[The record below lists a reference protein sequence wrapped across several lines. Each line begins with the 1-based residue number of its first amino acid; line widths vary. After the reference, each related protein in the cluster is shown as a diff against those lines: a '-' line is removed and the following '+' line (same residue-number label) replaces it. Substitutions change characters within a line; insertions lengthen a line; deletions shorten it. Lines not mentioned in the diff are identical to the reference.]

1 MYRFIEDLTS
11 DVMFEVEGKDLAE
24 LLEQSSLALFEVIC
38 QIEKIRSE
46 KSISIK
52 IEAEAPE
59 QLLHEWL
66 SYLLTESDV
75 NEMFFSKF
83 EIQVFQRNRKLIA
96 EGKAYGEAYSR
107 EKSGTV
113 VKGITYY
120 RFKVE
125 KTEKGYTA
133 RVACDI

>member
-11 DVMFEVEGKDLAE
+11 DVMFEAEGKDLAE
-24 LLEQSSLALFEVIC
+24 LLEQASLALFEVVC
-38 QIEKIRSE
+38 QIEKIRPE
-46 KSISIK
+46 GSIDIK
-52 IEAEAPE
+52 IEAEGPE

-66 SYLLTESDV
+66 ATLLTEADV

-83 EIQVFQRNRKLIA
+83 EIQVFQENGSLIA
-96 EGKAYGEAYSR
+96 VGKVYGEDYSR
-107 EKSGTV
+107 GKSGTV

-120 RFKVE
+120 GFKVE
-125 KTEKGYTA
+125 KTEKGYKA